1 MCVRHVRTRSRRIPP
16 REGTRSDID
25 SLFGPICLHCKKKRP
40 RRSRTAAA
48 DSETCAQHYQ
58 RLKDRSVAASEGDLG
73 ARSII

>member
-1 MCVRHVRTRSRRIPP
+1 MYARAHAAFPP
-16 REGTRSDID
+16 MRGRAVT
-25 SLFGPICLHCKKKRP
+25 LTHCLVQSVCTEKKKRP